1 MNKRLICLL
10 LSLVM
15 MIACFVGC
23 GKKDDGKAIKDIE
36 DEASEAAMTLS
47 MYLLCEEEMSED
59 QKTAIETAV
68 NKITK
73 SKFKTML
80 KLYYY
85 TADDYYAALE
95 ESFRKRQ
102 EAVDAGLIGAGSS
115 AGNEEESATEEE
127 TYTDEWGVTQIKY
140 PEIDSFQV
148 DIFYMSGYAKFAE
161 YMEMGMLS
169 RLDEEL
175 SSASKLLNDYITP
188 SYLSYMK
195 SLNDGTYA
203 IPNNA
208 AIGEYTYLLLNKDVL
223 AKTRYNTNNGL
234 ANFTSLTCDAV
245 QDVLGQV
252 ADEYKDYVPLYSCLG
267 ENGLAVSG
275 VKYWGTDA
283 DGVLSNDFSVLGSE
297 YLVGSKYKTQE
308 SYMASV
314 GSILNVSS
322 FNDQLKTLKK
332 YKTLGY
338 FGTEQDLKDGKAA
351 VAYMQGSPDVAAAYS
366 DKYEAVVIGKP
377 TLTTEDVYRNMF
389 AVSTYTISLSRSM
402 EIVTYLNTNEDFRNL
417 ILYGIE
423 DENYELVNSDY
434 LDAEGTPYKVVRR
447 LNNNYM
453 MDVNKTGNALIAYTL
468 DGGDPTLNDLLK
480 KQNNDAVISI
490 TMGFRLDITDY
501 SIDMTQF
508 DELRTLSASVLKK
521 IEDIS
526 IDLKP
531 SDYATEAEFDAAF
544 DKAFKEAIAPINS
557 EISAASCISS
567 LRSYSEPASEDAN
580 CGLGFAYHYWAE
592 NVVKIYVEEEE

>member
-15 MIACFVGC
+15 LLACFAGC
-23 GKKDDGKAIKDIE
+23 GQKGDDEVVENIE
-36 DEASEAAMTLS
+36 EEASEAAKTLAV
-47 MYLLCEEEMSED
+47 YLLCEEEVSED
-59 QKTAIETAV
+59 QKLAVETAV

-73 SKFKTML
+73 SKFKTQL
-80 KLYYY
+80 KLYFY
-85 TADDYYAALE
+85 TADKYYTALE

-102 EAVDAGLIGAGSS
+102 EAVDAGLIGGSS
-115 AGNEEESATEEE
+115 SGADTEAVTEDE
-127 TYTDEWGVTQIKY
+127 TYTDEWGLTQIKY
-140 PEIDSFQV
+140 PDIDSFQV
-148 DIFYMSGYAKFAE
+148 DIFYLSGYEKFVE
-161 YMEMGMLS
+161 YMDMGMLS

-195 SLNDGTYA
+195 SNNNGTYA
-203 IPNNA
+203 IPTNT

-223 AKTRYNTNNGL
+223 AKTRYNTTSGI

-275 VKYWGTDA
+275 IKYWGTDA
-283 DGVLSNDFSVLGSE
+283 DGVLSNEFSVLGSE
-297 YLVGSKYKTQE
+297 YDVNAKYKSQE
-308 SYMASV
+308 SYMSSI
-314 GSILNVSS
+314 GSILNVAS

-332 YKTLGY
+332 YKALGY

-351 VAYMQGSPDVAAAYS
+351 VAYVKGSPDVVAQYG

-377 TLTTEDVYRNMF
+377 TLTTEDLYKNMF
-389 AVSTYTISLSRSM
+389 AVSSYTESLSRSM

-423 DENYELVNSDY
+423 DENYELVDSDY
-434 LDAEGTPYKVVRR
+434 LDGDGLPYKVVRR
-447 LNNNYM
+447 LNNSYM
-453 MDVNKTGNALIAYTL
+453 MDVNKTGNTLITYTL
-468 DGGDPTLNDLLK
+468 EGGNPTLNDFIK
-480 KQNNDAVISI
+480 EQNNHAKISI
-490 TMGFRLDITDY
+490 TMGFGLDVTDY
-501 SIDMTQF
+501 SVDMTQF
-508 DELRTLSASVLKK
+508 DELRTLSASILQR
-521 IEDIS
+521 IESLDVGV
-526 IDLKP
+526 KP
-531 SDYATEAEFDAAF
+531 SDYATEAEFNAAF
-544 DKAFKEAIAPINS
+544 DSAFKEAIAAINAD
-557 EISAASCISS
+557 ITAATCVST
-567 LRSYSEPASEDAN
+567 LRSYAEPASEEDT
-580 CGLGFAYHYWAE
+580 CGLGFAYHYWAQ